1 MVDGNL
7 VQFDDRAENVD
18 IDSSIP
24 FLRTEV
30 AACNTFVHHQSI
42 QEGTPSICILLLNF
56 QEAMKIIR
64 SQDLQR

>member
-1 MVDGNL
+1 MVNI
-7 VQFDDRAENVD
+7 VK
-18 IDSSIP
+18 SIP

-30 AACNTFVHHQSI
+30 AARNASMHHQSI

-64 SQDLQR
+64 LQDLQR